1 MNTIILKFGGSS
13 VADNEKLQI
22 VAKKIIKKFEEE
34 NNIVVVV
41 SAQGKMTDTLI
52 KEAETL
58 SLNPSKREMDALISV
73 GEQIT
78 ASKLAI
84 LLNYLGY
91 EAISLTGWQAGIY
104 TNNENQNAIIEN
116 IDITR
121 INEELNKRKIVIISG
136 FQGIN
141 EIKDITTLG
150 RGGSDTTAVALAT
163 ALQAEQCY
171 IYSDVDGIYTA
182 DPNKVDNTKKLK
194 NISYD
199 EMISL
204 SDEGAKVLHNRCVEI
219 GDKYKIPIITEST
232 FNNEP
237 GTIINNKLESTGVK
251 SIVKKDISKISVI
264 GYGLNSRDKI
274 LTKILD
280 IADKNC
286 LEIFNIDISRTKISV
301 IFKDIKKVDILEN
314 LEDESGFNAVIRSI
328 VKTAENNGIEFYGFI
343 DGYNGLLKNNYVKLS
358 TANDETASGILPK
371 GGSIIGSSKIKI

>member
-1 MNTIILKFGGSS
+1 MNSIILKFGGSS

-141 EIKDITTLG
+141 ENKDITTLG

-204 SDEGAKVLHNRCVEI
+204 SDEKVLHNRCVEI
-219 GDKYKIPIITEST
+219 GDKYNIPIITEST

-237 GTIINNKLESTGVK
+237 GTIINNNLESTGVK

-301 IFKDIKKVDILEN
+301 IFKDIVKDDILKE
-314 LEDESGFNAVIRSI
+314 LHDEL
-328 VKTAENNGIEFYGFI
+328 IEQS
-343 DGYNGLLKNNYVKLS
+343 V
-358 TANDETASGILPK
+358 
-371 GGSIIGSSKIKI
+371 